1 MKTKVPW
8 ILLAVS
14 LAFNVF
20 FAAGYVRAKDRMAK
34 RRTFKGRARIM
45 ARKLKLDDRQLE
57 AFEQLLSEYGQLR
70 KNRAPQREAFMAEL
84 IKAKPDEKL
93 LEEHVAGEAARKRR
107 LAKLALMRK
116 FIGLLTP
123 QQREQF
129 VQSVKKRRSSSG

>member
-1 MKTKVPW
+1 MKAKLPW

-20 FAAGYVRAKDRMAK
+20 FAAGYVRAKSRMAK
-34 RRTFKGRARIM
+34 RRGFKGWARTI
-45 ARKLKLDDRQLE
+45 ARKLDLDDRQQQELE
-57 AFEQLLSEYGQLR
+57 SIVGEFDQLR
-70 KNRAPQREAFMAEL
+70 KDRAPQRDAFMAEL
-84 IKAKPDEKL
+84 IKDEPDEKL
-93 LEEHVAGEAARKRR
+93 LEEFMAGEAAKTRR

-129 VQSVKKRRSSSG
+129 VQSVKRRSSSG